1 MRLDEITCMFTSRT
15 HFHLV
20 NPYSNSI
27 YLIIVIPPMP
37 AVPGSVYGQRTQPSC
52 WDKVKYGFMLG
63 ACVGLASGAIFGG
76 VSALRYS

>member
-1 MRLDEITCMFTSRT
+1 
-15 HFHLV
+15 
-20 NPYSNSI
+20 
-27 YLIIVIPPMP
+27 MP